1 MTPEI
6 KKRILIIEDHRDM
19 LIVLHKYLEEQDFE
33 VIEAQTGEI
42 GIQKFDSGKPD
53 LVLLDIML
61 PGISGLDVLKHIK
74 LSRQDD
80 IYVPVIIITAKND
93 ISDIVTGL
101 EKGADDYIIKPFHFD
116 ELIARIHA
124 ALRLKKLN
132 ELLIRQ
138 SRTLEGANKEIS
150 GLNHTLLDKNKELR
164 KNIYGLHSLF
174 ELSMEL
180 SSILDIQDLI
190 SSTLLTTVGQY
201 SCRGAFYLQRS
212 HGQMDHFEVF
222 DFKGDIHRQ
231 LQALTMAVDDTI
243 IDHFK
248 IHPEPTLLNDIE
260 KKVNTSSAFSIM
272 KNYNVD
278 LLAPIMQKSEIEGLI
293 CFVDRVRKTPYEER
307 ELQQIT
313 ILSNIISI
321 AIKNAALYQ
330 EVEELSY
337 TDGMTALHNY
347 RYFEMRLKE
356 EVTRHKRTKSGL
368 SLLILDVDYF
378 KNFNDTNGHQAGD
391 DVLRQIAHI
400 LAETVREND
409 IVARYGGEEFAV
421 ILPAVEKDGAIIL
434 AERIRENIE
443 KATFPGEEKQP
454 NGVLTVS
461 IGEASMPGDSEEVN
475 DLIYKSDLALYAA
488 KESGRNQVAKFSPDL
503 LHKT

>member
-1 MTPEI
+1 MKQDR
-6 KKRILIIEDHRDM
+6 KKRVLLIEDHRDM
-19 LIVLHKYLEEQDFE
+19 LIVLRKYLEEQDFE
-33 VIEAQTGEI
+33 VIEAETGET
-42 GIQKFDSGKPD
+42 GIQKFDSGPPD

-61 PGISGLDVLKHIK
+61 PGISGLEVLKHIK
-74 LSRQDD
+74 ISQQQD
-80 IYVPVIIITAKND
+80 IYIPVIIITAKND

-116 ELIARIHA
+116 ELIARINA
-124 ALRLKKLN
+124 ALRLKQLN
-132 ELLIRQ
+132 ELLISQ
-138 SRTLEGANKEIS
+138 THNLEGANQEIN
-150 GLNHTLLDKNKELR
+150 GLNQKLVHKNKELR

-180 SSILDIQDLI
+180 SSILNLQDLI
-190 SSTLLTTVGQY
+190 GSTLLTIIGQY

-212 HGQMDHFEVF
+212 HGQMDHYEVF
-222 DFKGDIHRQ
+222 DFKGQIHRQ
-231 LQALTMAVDDTI
+231 LQTLTMSLSDTTI
-243 IDHFK
+243 EHFK
-248 IHPEPTLLNDIE
+248 THPEPTLMSDIE

-272 KNYNVD
+272 KNYTVD
-278 LLAPIMQKSEIEGLI
+278 LIAPIMQKGEVEGLI
-293 CFVDRVRKTPYEER
+293 CFVDRVRSTPYEER

-321 AIKNAALYQ
+321 AIKNAALYK

-391 DVLRQIAHI
+391 NVLRIIARI

-421 ILPAVEKDGAIIL
+421 ILPAVDKKGALIL
-434 AERIRENIE
+434 AERLRENIE
-443 KATFPGEEKQP
+443 QADFPGQENQP
-454 NGVLTVS
+454 GGNLTVS
-461 IGEASMPGDSEEVN
+461 IGEASMPGDSEEVK
-475 DLIYKSDLALYAA
+475 DLIYKADLALYAA
-488 KESGRNQVAKFSPDL
+488 KESGRNQVKYFTKDL
-503 LHKT
+503 LK